1 MKKGNPETSQFMRS
15 LGVSRFVRARA
26 LTAKMKMV
34 ILDKN
39 PYTPQD
45 DSSANS
51 LEACKPTD

>member
-1 MKKGNPETSQFMRS
+1 
-15 LGVSRFVRARA
+15 
-26 LTAKMKMV
+26 MKMV